1 MLNGIPPRYTTP
13 VRYSPILAG
22 LILMLPVTAYAADKL
37 LSPWDAIKTTQTDAL
52 YNCPAPPVFS
62 TTLALSAYY
71 TDKNASIID
80 QKKLDAFNAASE
92 APTHLG
98 QSAVHAADAY
108 LATGSRAAAR
118 CVYSLLDAAA
128 QTAAW
133 TDRMPDFNGVYI
145 QNWLL
150 SGVAIAYLKLRPS
163 NLATPQQDA
172 EIRRWFRLLSIR
184 VREFFD
190 DEANRNGAEKENN
203 HIYWAGLAVAAE
215 GIVDNNPQATQW
227 GANAY
232 GMGIEAIQPDGSLPN
247 EMARAGRALHYHLY
261 ALGPL
266 IMLAELLEANGA
278 PAFAADSGPNKA
290 SPAGKGAIH
299 RLVALSLAGLE
310 DPTLFEKR
318 TGVPQV
324 FTVPYSGMDIGWAV
338 PYVRRFPNS
347 PFTPHLKSLIAK
359 APWVNFWQWGGAPPP

>member
-1 MLNGIPPRYTTP
+1 MLIAST
-13 VRYSPILAG
+13 LH
-22 LILMLPVTAYAADKL
+22 AADKL
-37 LSPWDAIKTTQTDAL
+37 LSPWDSIHTTQTDAP
-52 YNCPAPPVFS
+52 YNCPAPPLFS
-62 TTLALSAYY
+62 TTLSLSPYY

-80 QKKLDAFNAASE
+80 QKKLDAWTAASE

-98 QSAVHAADAY
+98 QFATRAADAY

-118 CVYSLLDAAA
+118 CVYTLLDAAA
-128 QTAAW
+128 QAAAW
-133 TDRMPDFNGVYI
+133 TDRMPDFNGVYV

-150 SGVAIAYLKLRPS
+150 SGVAIAYLKLHPS
-163 NLATPQQDA
+163 DLAIPQQDA

-190 DEANRNGAEKENN
+190 DEATRLGPGGENN
-203 HIYWAGLAVAAE
+203 HLYWAGLAVAAE

-232 GMGIEAIQPDGSLPN
+232 SNGIDAIQPDGSLKT

-266 IMLAELLEANGA
+266 ILIAERLEANGA
-278 PAFAADSGPNKA
+278 PAYEDD
-290 SPAGKGAIH
+290 KGAIH
-299 RLVALSLAGLE
+299 RLVALCLAGLE
-310 DPTLFEKR
+310 DPTLFGKR

-324 FTVPYSGMDIGWAV
+324 FTLPYSGLDIGWAV
-338 PYVRRFPNS
+338 PYVHRFPNS
-347 PFTPHLKSLIAK
+347 PSTPELKALIAK